1 MPANRLSMRK
11 NKGSLTP
18 EMGESVKRS
27 QDCEKLS
34 YFTTCGGQLCG
45 TRHVGGL
52 IVALAGSVD
61 GRRVGAV
68 AVSGTPQGGGARPSD
83 SGLVCD
89 ASELAEK
96 KRHTLL
102 AVAGIPRQSAGV
114 SHCTGSGLSDKEDQD
129 FFGSGC
135 GTCTTNIVSLLK
147 GR

>member
-1 MPANRLSMRK
+1 MVLALCMRIQLIAHFAYSGSTLPPNPGENCHPFHGKAATDSGEVCHPVTESFLRYRRGITQRTLFNHQRKHMPANRLSMRK

-68 AVSGTPQGGGARPSD
+68 AVSGTPQGG
-83 SGLVCD
+83 
-89 ASELAEK
+89 
-96 KRHTLL
+96 
-102 AVAGIPRQSAGV
+102 
-114 SHCTGSGLSDKEDQD
+114 
-129 FFGSGC
+129 
-135 GTCTTNIVSLLK
+135 
-147 GR
+147 